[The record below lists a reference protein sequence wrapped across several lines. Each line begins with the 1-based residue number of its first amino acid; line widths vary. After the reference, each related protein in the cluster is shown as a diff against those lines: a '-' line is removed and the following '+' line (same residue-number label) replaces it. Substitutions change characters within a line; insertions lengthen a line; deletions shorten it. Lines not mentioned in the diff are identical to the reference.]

1 MTAALL
7 GCLGG
12 YLLGSLPFS
21 AWIAR
26 LHGVDLRQVGSGN
39 YGATNV
45 ARALGKGWGALALG
59 LDATKGAAAVALG
72 RELGL
77 DGWALLAVGFSG
89 ILGHVAS
96 VFLGFRGGKGV
107 ATSLGV
113 FLALE
118 PTATAV
124 AFVTFLG
131 VVVLTRYI
139 SLGSMVGG
147 FALVGTLA
155 VTRGWE
161 EPTTRFALV
170 AWVLLVWRHR
180 ANIGRLMRGTE
191 SRFGGSRT

>member
-1 MTAALL
+1 MTGTLL

-12 YLLGSLPFS
+12 YLLGALPFS

-26 LHGVDLRQVGSGN
+26 LHGVDLRRVGSGN

-45 ARALGKGWGALALG
+45 ARALGKGWGALALL
-59 LDATKGAAAVALG
+59 LDATKGAAAVHWG
-72 RELGL
+72 THLGL
-77 DGWALLAVGFSG
+77 TGWDLLAVGFCG

-113 FLALE
+113 FVALE
-118 PTATAV
+118 PMATSA
-124 AFVTFLG
+124 AFVTF
-131 VVVLTRYI
+131 VVVLVLTRYV
-139 SLGSMVGG
+139 SLGSMLGG
-147 FALVGTLA
+147 LALVLTL
-155 VTRGWE
+155 VLTRGLD
-161 EPTTRFALV
+161 EPATRFAVV

-191 SRFGGSRT
+191 SRFGGETS